1 MTGDNRILLAQI
13 IGLLAIVLAR
23 FGVELDA
30 QAQADILAGLSAFG
44 LVLTALL
51 AKSKKSG
58 DEPGSKR
65 GGFISPPFA
74 GTLIVLSMFGTLVL
88 TLPGCASTPKPLNTI
103 AGASRALNEIALQ
116 IDIAQKSGQ
125 ISNEREDKLLDELKR
140 INGQLRLASTLTGEA
155 QASDLKSINDQLIAL
170 RAELAKEQKR

>member
-1 MTGDNRILLAQI
+1 MTGDNRILLAQV

-23 FGVELDA
+23 FGIELDA

-51 AKSKKSG
+51 AKTKKPG
-58 DEPGSKR
+58 DESANKQ
-65 GGFISPPFA
+65 GGFISPPF
-74 GTLIVLSMFGTLVL
+74 GGLLIVLSMFGALVL
-88 TLPGCASTPKPLNTI
+88 SLPGCTATPKPANTI
-103 AGASRALNEIALQ
+103 AATSLAIEQIALQ

-125 ISNEREDKLLDELKR
+125 ISNDREDALLDELKR
-140 INGQLRLASTLTGEA
+140 INGQLRLAAALTGDA
-155 QASDLKSINDQLIAL
+155 QAVDLKSINDQLTAL